1 MKLLDSHHHLWN
13 LQVLDYIWLKQIGEP
28 KPFGDPTPIQKDYVK
43 KDFLSDVANTNKI
56 KLAGSVHIQVDSALA
71 DPVSETSW
79 LSKFVPAGIPSAIV
93 GYVDLTKED
102 AGDVLKRHLTY
113 PKFRGV
119 RQIIGKLEKRP
130 DLSFTNENLLLNK
143 SWQKNFAL
151 LEKHNLS
158 FDLQLYPE
166 QMNESA
172 EFLSDFPGIPI
183 VIDHAGCP
191 YDQSDSGLRIWK
203 RSLTSL
209 AALPNLHIK
218 LSGFGMYDKNWSS
231 ESTQIIFDTILEKFN
246 PNRIMWGSNF
256 PVERLMKPYSF
267 CVKQLLKWLTPLST
281 KDKNSIASETA
292 LNYYNIGEN
301 SEL

>member
-1 MKLLDSHHHLWN
+1 MKLFDSHHHLWN
-13 LQVLDYIWLKQIGEP
+13 LQILDYTWLKQIGSP
-28 KPFGDPTPIQKDYVK
+28 KPFGDPTPIQKDYVRE
-43 KDFLSDVANTNKI
+43 DFLSDVAKNNKI
-56 KLAGSVHIQVDSALA
+56 NLSGSVHIQVDSALA
-71 DPVSETSW
+71 DPVTETRW
-79 LSKFVPAGIPSAIV
+79 LSKFIPEGIPSGIV

-102 AGDVLKRHLTY
+102 AEDVLIRHLTY

-119 RQIIGKLEKRP
+119 RQIIAMLEKRP
-130 DLSFTNENLLLNK
+130 DLSFADENLLLNK
-143 SWQKNFAL
+143 CWQKSFAL

-172 EFLSDFPGIPI
+172 EFLSDFPDIPV
-183 VIDHAGCP
+183 VIDHAGSP
-191 YDQSDSGLRIWK
+191 YDQSETGLRIWEK
-203 RSLTSL
+203 GITKL

-218 LSGFGMYDKNWSS
+218 LSGFGMYDQNWSS

-267 CVKQLLKWLTPLST
+267 CVKQLLKWLTPLSN
-281 KDKNSIASETA
+281 KDKHSIASETA
-292 LNYYNIGEN
+292 LSFYNIDEN
-301 SEL
+301 S

>member
-13 LQVLDYIWLKQIGEP
+13 LQVLDYIWLKQIGKP

-43 KDFLSDVANTNKI
+43 KDFLSDVAKTNKI

-143 SWQKNFAL
+143 SWQKNFAI

-172 EFLSDFPGIPI
+172 EFLSGFP
-183 VIDHAGCP
+183 
-191 YDQSDSGLRIWK
+191 
-203 RSLTSL
+203 
-209 AALPNLHIK
+209 
-218 LSGFGMYDKNWSS
+218 
-231 ESTQIIFDTILEKFN
+231 
-246 PNRIMWGSNF
+246 
-256 PVERLMKPYSF
+256 
-267 CVKQLLKWLTPLST
+267 
-281 KDKNSIASETA
+281 
-292 LNYYNIGEN
+292 
-301 SEL
+301 

>member
-13 LQVLDYIWLKQIGEP
+13 LQVIDYIWLKQIGKP

-102 AGDVLKRHLTY
+102 AEDVLKRHLTY

-119 RQIIGKLEKRP
+119 RQIIGMLEKRP

-143 SWQKNFAL
+143 CWQKNFAL

-172 EFLSDFPGIPI
+172 EFLSDFPGIPV

-203 RSLTSL
+203 RSLNSL
-209 AALPNLHIK
+209 AALPNLHLIVILKATPCLIGSTTLVVLLLPIK
-218 LSGFGMYDKNWSS
+218 GPHLFHP
-231 ESTQIIFDTILEKFN
+231 E
-246 PNRIMWGSNF
+246 
-256 PVERLMKPYSF
+256 
-267 CVKQLLKWLTPLST
+267 
-281 KDKNSIASETA
+281 
-292 LNYYNIGEN
+292 GE
-301 SEL
+301 

>member
-1 MKLLDSHHHLWN
+1 MLLPCHLLDNINETIGFTPPSLEPSGSRLHLAQTNW
-13 LQVLDYIWLKQIGEP
+13 KP

-172 EFLSDFPGIPI
+172 EFLSDFPEF
-183 VIDHAGCP
+183 
-191 YDQSDSGLRIWK
+191 QSL
-203 RSLTSL
+203 
-209 AALPNLHIK
+209 
-218 LSGFGMYDKNWSS
+218 
-231 ESTQIIFDTILEKFN
+231 
-246 PNRIMWGSNF
+246 
-256 PVERLMKPYSF
+256 
-267 CVKQLLKWLTPLST
+267 
-281 KDKNSIASETA
+281 
-292 LNYYNIGEN
+292 
-301 SEL
+301 

>member
-13 LQVLDYIWLKQIGEP
+13 LQVLDYIWLKQIGKP

-43 KDFLSDVANTNKI
+43 KDFLSDVAKTNKI

-102 AGDVLKRHLTY
+102 AEDVLKRHLTY

-119 RQIIGKLEKRP
+119 RQIIGMLEKRP

-143 SWQKNFAL
+143 CWQKNFAL

-172 EFLSDFPGIPI
+172 EFLSDFPDIPV

-203 RSLTSL
+203 RSLNSL

-231 ESTQIIFDTILEKFN
+231 ESTQIIFDTILENFN
-246 PNRIMWGSNF
+246 PNRIM
-256 PVERLMKPYSF
+256 
-267 CVKQLLKWLTPLST
+267 
-281 KDKNSIASETA
+281 
-292 LNYYNIGEN
+292 
-301 SEL
+301 

>member
-1 MKLLDSHHHLWN
+1 MKLFDSHHHLWN
-13 LQVLDYIWLKQIGEP
+13 LQILDYIWLKQIGSP
-28 KPFGDPTPIQKDYVK
+28 KPFGDPTPIQKDYVRE
-43 KDFLSDVANTNKI
+43 DFRSDVAKNNKI
-56 KLAGSVHIQVDSALA
+56 NLSGAVHIQGDRALA
-71 DPVSETSW
+71 DPVTETRW
-79 LSKFVPAGIPSAIV
+79 LSKFIPEGIPSGIV

-102 AGDVLKRHLTY
+102 AEDVLRRHLTY

-119 RQIIGKLEKRP
+119 RQIIAMLEKRP
-130 DLSFTNENLLLNK
+130 DLSFADENLLLNK
-143 SWQKNFAL
+143 CWQKNFAL

-172 EFLSDFPGIPI
+172 EFLSDFPDIPV
-183 VIDHAGCP
+183 VIDHAGSP
-191 YDQSDSGLRIWK
+191 YDQSETGLRIWEK
-203 RSLTSL
+203 GITKL

-218 LSGFGMYDKNWSS
+218 LSGFGMYDQNWSS

-267 CVKQLLKWLTPLST
+267 CVKQLLKWLTPLSN
-281 KDKNSIASETA
+281 KDKHSIASETA
-292 LNYYNIGEN
+292 LNFYNVDEN
-301 SEL
+301 S